1 MSKQESY
8 YNNTQQNNTQKD
20 QVDLTK
26 RRFMIGTVG
35 TSMLMAF
42 GGLGGIVADASAANL
57 LANKSFNP
65 NIWIELNAEGEVL
78 INIAKAEM
86 GQHIGTALARIVS
99 DELGADWSFVRIHH
113 VDSDPKWGFM
123 VTGGS
128 WSVFQSFKPMSQAGA
143 AGRISLIHAGAKL
156 LGVSSSSCHTENSFV
171 MSGNKKIS
179 FADIIKKGSFD
190 KILTPEEMEKLPL
203 KPREKLKLVGKKS
216 QALDIPAKTNG
227 SAKYGLDVELPGM
240 VYARPIVPPTRYG
253 SKVKSVND
261 DAAKGITG
269 YLGYEMITDPSDT
282 LQGWVVALAKSY
294 PAAMKAVQAISVSY
308 QKGPTANV
316 SESDIQKEGQRLV
329 DDKNQG
335 FLFVDDGN
343 VKAANAKAKSTLSST
358 YRTASA
364 IHFPLEPLNATAEF
378 VDGVCHVHTGNQ
390 WQSLTLPVVAK
401 ALGLPAENVVM
412 HQYFL
417 GGGFGRRL
425 FGDYAIPA
433 ALVAKKIGK
442 PVKLIFTREDD
453 SLFSQPRSPSV
464 QRFDAAFDGDK
475 LLSVEHA
482 LTAGWPTLAMAPGFM
497 PESVDKKGRVDPFS
511 SSGAD
516 HWYSI
521 ENQQV
526 RLINNDLAQRTFLP
540 GWLRSVGPGWIGW
553 GVESFIDELAIESK
567 QDPLEFRLNLLDGK
581 GKNASGAKRLANTLA
596 LAKKS
601 ANWNEKLGKDEG
613 IGVAVCGG
621 QERTMP
627 TWVACVAKVH
637 VNRSSGQVSLK
648 KLTLVVDCGLVV
660 HPDGA
665 LAQLE
670 GSALWGASLA
680 LHEGNR
686 FKDGKISSVNLNT
699 YTPLRMAD
707 LPELDIHFVESE
719 EHPVGLGEPGV
730 IAVAPAIGN
739 AIYNAVGV
747 RVKDLPIRAD
757 DVKQLL
763 NS

>member
-1 MSKQESY
+1 MLTLK
-8 YNNTQQNNTQKD
+8 NHQKD
-20 QVDLTK
+20 QYKDEIDLTK

-42 GGLGGIVADASAANL
+42 GGAASLVGNASASEQL
-57 LANKSFNP
+57 VNKSFQP
-65 NIWIELNAEGEVL
+65 NIWIEMNTEGEVL
-78 INIAKAEM
+78 INITKAEM

-99 DELGADWSFVRIHH
+99 DELGADWSYVRIRH
-113 VDSDPKWGFM
+113 VDTDPKWGFM

-128 WSVFQSFKPMSQAGA
+128 WSVFQSFKPLSQAGA
-143 AGRISLIHAGAKL
+143 AGRISLIDAGAKL
-156 LGVSSSSCHTENSFV
+156 LGVSAESCDTGNSYV
-171 MSGNKKIS
+171 ISGSKSIS
-179 FADIIKKGSFD
+179 FAEIIQRGKFD
-190 KILTPEEMEKLPL
+190 KILTPEEMAKLPL
-203 KPREKLKLVGKKS
+203 KPVKKLKLVGRKS

-227 SAKYGLDVELPGM
+227 TAKYGIDVELPDM
-240 VYARPIVPPTRYG
+240 VYARPVIPPTRYG
-253 SKVKSVND
+253 SKVKKVD
-261 DAAKGITG
+261 DKAAKSIDG
-269 YLGYEMITDPSDT
+269 YLGYEVITDPSET
-282 LQGWVVALAKSY
+282 LQGWVVVLAKSY
-294 PAAMKAVQAISVSY
+294 PVAMKAVQTIKVSY
-308 QKGPTANV
+308 DKGPTANV
-316 SESDIQKEGQRLV
+316 SENDIQQEGTRLV
-329 DDKNQG
+329 DDKSQG
-335 FLFVDDGN
+335 FFFIDDGD
-343 VKAANAKAKSTLSST
+343 VSSANSKAKSTISAT
-358 YRTASA
+358 YKTASA

-390 WQSLTLPVVAK
+390 WQSLTLPAISK

-412 HQYFL
+412 HQYYL

-425 FGDYAIPA
+425 FGDYAVPA

-464 QRFDAAFDGDK
+464 QRFDAAFGDSNE
-475 LLSVEHA
+475 LLAVEHA

-553 GVESFIDELAIESK
+553 GVESFIDEIAIHRN
-567 QDPLEFRLNLLDGK
+567 QDPLDFRLALLDGK
-581 GKNASGAKRLANTLA
+581 GKNSGGAQRLAHTLTLA
-596 LAKKS
+596 KQAS
-601 ANWNEKLGKDEG
+601 NWQQDLGSDEG
-613 IGVAVCGG
+613 MGVAVCGG

-627 TWVACVAKVH
+627 TWVTCVAKVH
-637 VNRSSGQVSLK
+637 VNRDSGEVSLK

-680 LHEGNR
+680 LHEGNV
-686 FKDGKISSVNLNT
+686 FKDGQISKTNLNT
-699 YTPLRMAD
+699 YTPLRMNQ
-707 LPELDIHFVESE
+707 LPELDIQFVKSE
-719 EHPVGLGEPGV
+719 EQPVGLGEPGV
-730 IAVAPAIGN
+730 IAVGPAIAN

-747 RVKDLPIRAD
+747 RVRDLPIKSAD
-757 DVKQLL
+757 IKGQLI
-763 NS
+763 S